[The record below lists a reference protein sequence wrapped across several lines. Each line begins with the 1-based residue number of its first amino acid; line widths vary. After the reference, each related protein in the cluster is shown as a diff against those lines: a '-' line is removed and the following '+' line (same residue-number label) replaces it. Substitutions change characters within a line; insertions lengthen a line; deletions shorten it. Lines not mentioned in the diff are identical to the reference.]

1 MRTLLALLLL
11 LASTL
16 LAAQTPTAAVEVE
29 TAPLSA
35 LLKGLTRTAPATVQA
50 RHEAEI
56 AAEIGGRIAEVR
68 VDTGESVA
76 AGAVLA
82 RLDDR
87 DAKLALAQA
96 RAQREAAAA
105 RLSLAEVRAERGQRL
120 GAEKFIS
127 ADELKALVTEVQ
139 IAKAELNLATVGVQQ
154 AERALQ
160 KTVLKAPYALVVR
173 SRLAQAGQQTSPGQP
188 LFAVVDASAPEV
200 AARVEAGR
208 RAGLDG
214 ADIHYVDGSGRH
226 PLTLVRVS
234 PVLSPGTRTHEVRLG
249 FANPGTAAAIGSE
262 GRIEWQDREGL
273 LPAEYLSRRNG
284 VLGVFVQGGGAE
296 APVARFVDV
305 PGAED
310 GRPFQPLLPA
320 ETRVITRGRLQLADG
335 SPLKLAAPA
344 APPAA
349 R

>member
-1 MRTLLALLLL
+1 MRTLLAVLLL

-16 LAAQTPTAAVEVE
+16 PAAQTPTAVEVE
-29 TAPLSA
+29 TAPLST

-50 RHEAEI
+50 RHEAEL
-56 AAEIGGRIAEVR
+56 AAEVGGRIAEVR
-68 VDTGESVA
+68 VDTGETVA

-87 DAKLALAQA
+87 DARLALAQA

-154 AERALQ
+154 AERTLA
-160 KTVLKAPYALVVR
+160 KTVIKAPYALVVR
-173 SRLAQAGQQTSPGQP
+173 QRLAQAGQQASQGQP
-188 LFAVVDASAPEV
+188 LFAVVDAAAPEV
-200 AARVEAGR
+200 AARVDAGL

-214 ADIHYVDGSGRH
+214 ADVQFVDGRGRY
-226 PLTLVRVS
+226 PLTLIRVS
-234 PVLSPGTRTHEVRLG
+234 PVLSPGTRTHELRLR
-249 FANPGTAAAIGSE
+249 FADAEAAIGSE

-273 LPAEYLSRRNG
+273 LPAEYLSRRG
-284 VLGVFVQGGGAE
+284 DQLGVFVLEGTAA
-296 APVARFVDV
+296 APVARFVAV
-305 PGAED
+305 PDAED
-310 GRPFQPLLPA
+310 GRPFRAALPA

-335 SPLKLAAPA
+335 TPLKLAAPA
-344 APPAA
+344 SPPAA

>member
-1 MRTLLALLLL
+1 MRILLALLFLL
-11 LASTL
+11 TGALPAT
-16 LAAQTPTAAVEVE
+16 AQTPAAVEVE
-29 TAPLSA
+29 TAPLST

-50 RHEAEI
+50 RHEAEL

-76 AGAVLA
+76 AGAVLL

-87 DAKLALAQA
+87 DARLALAQA

-105 RLSLAEVRAERGQRL
+105 RLSLAEVRAERGLRL

-154 AERALQ
+154 AERALE

-173 SRLAQAGQQTSPGQP
+173 SRLAQAGQQASPGQP
-188 LFAVVDASAPEV
+188 LFAVVESAAPEV
-200 AARVEAGR
+200 AARVEAGL

-214 ADIHYVDGSGRH
+214 AELHFVDGGGRH

-234 PVLSPGTRTHEVRLG
+234 PVLSPGTRTHEVRLK
-249 FANPGTAAAIGSE
+249 FTEPAAAAPIGSE
-262 GRIEWQDREGL
+262 GRIEWLDREGL

-284 VLGVFVQGGGAE
+284 LLGVFVQGGAAE
-296 APVARFVDV
+296 APVARFVEV
-305 PGAED
+305 PEAED
-310 GRPFQPLLPA
+310 GRPFKPLLPA

-344 APPAA
+344 A

>member
-16 LAAQTPTAAVEVE
+16 PAAQTPTAAVEVE
-29 TAPLSA
+29 TAPLST

-50 RHEAEI
+50 RHEAEL
-56 AAEIGGRIAEVR
+56 AAEVGGRIAEVR
-68 VDTGESVA
+68 VDTGETVA

-87 DAKLALAQA
+87 DARLSLAQA

-120 GAEKFIS
+120 GTEKFIS

-154 AERALQ
+154 AERALA
-160 KTVLKAPYALVVR
+160 KTLIKAPYALVVR
-173 SRLAQAGQQTSPGQP
+173 HRLAQAGQQASPGQA
-188 LFAVVDASAPEV
+188 LFAVVDADAPEV
-200 AARVEAGR
+200 AARVDAGL

-214 ADIHYVDGSGRH
+214 AELHFVDGRGRY

-234 PVLSPGTRTHEVRLG
+234 PVLSPGTRTHELRLR
-249 FANPGTAAAIGSE
+249 FADAEAAIGSE

-273 LPAEYLSRRNG
+273 LPAEYLSRRGNQ
-284 VLGVFVQGGGAE
+284 LGVFVLDGPAS
-296 APVARFVDV
+296 APVARFVAAPD
-305 PGAED
+305 AED
-310 GRPFQPLLPA
+310 GRPFRAALPA
-320 ETRVITRGRLQLADG
+320 EARVITRGRLQLADG
-335 SPLKLAAPA
+335 TPLRLAAPA
-344 APPAA
+344 A